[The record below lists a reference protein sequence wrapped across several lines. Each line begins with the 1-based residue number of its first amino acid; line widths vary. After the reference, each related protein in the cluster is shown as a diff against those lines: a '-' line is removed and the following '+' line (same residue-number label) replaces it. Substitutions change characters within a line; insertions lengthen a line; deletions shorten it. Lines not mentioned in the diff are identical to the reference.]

1 MQYVIHNFVKLSIF
15 LADDLLK
22 FSEKLRVGGTRAFH
36 SVKKEGM
43 IILKLGGMA
52 MVETNRNRI
61 SLFGFFAL
69 TAALVMTSYEYPT
82 FATSKLHL
90 IFFVLVGGIF
100 WFFPVA
106 LTSAEMASIEGW
118 EEGGIFSWV
127 SHAIGKRWGLAAV
140 FYEWYQG
147 TLCNI
152 TMLYFVVGAFS
163 IVFHIPILE
172 ENLWVK
178 FLVVAGLYW
187 LLTLLQFRGVKS
199 TVKLAQVGVVL
210 GIIMPTV
217 LFLIL
222 AIIYAVKGYPLQIQ
236 FNWHDI
242 IPNFHELST
251 LVVAASFVLAFGGIE
266 ASASHVNEMEN
277 PRRNYPLAIL
287 LLAIVTIV
295 LDGVGGLSVAM
306 VTPAQDLSLSAG
318 VVQAFEYLLRALTT
332 WWRPILVVITLCLI
346 LGEISQVSSWIVG
359 PTKTLYIAA
368 REGLLPPT
376 MRHINE
382 EKVPTHL
389 LILQGVVVT
398 IWAAILT
405 FGGGSGNVSF
415 FVSISLTA
423 VIYLCA
429 YILMFISYFRVIF
442 HFKDLPRMYQI
453 PGGSLVKSLVAL
465 SGLIL
470 SIFSFFIAFVK
481 PSALSEQQGVIYQV
495 ILMLCFVLMF
505 ISPFVL
511 YGFRHRFM
519 AEDDQDGYKI
529 VGVTH
534 QDINPLTPPKGRSS
548 IKIVKR

>member
-1 MQYVIHNFVKLSIF
+1 MVK
-15 LADDLLK
+15 
-22 FSEKLRVGGTRAFH
+22 
-36 SVKKEGM
+36 
-43 IILKLGGMA
+43 
-52 MVETNRNRI
+52 TNRNRI

-82 FATSKLHL
+82 FATAKLNL

-100 WFFPVA
+100 WFLPVA

-127 SHAIGKRWGLAAV
+127 SHALGKRWGLAAV
-140 FYEWYQG
+140 FYEWFQG

-163 IVFHIPILE
+163 MVFHIPVLE
-172 ENLWVK
+172 HNLWVK
-178 FLVVAGLYW
+178 FLTVAALYW
-187 LLTLLQFRGVKS
+187 ILTLLQFKGVKS

-210 GIIMPTV
+210 GIIMPTI

-222 AIIYAVKGYPLQIQ
+222 AIIYAYQGHPLQIQ
-236 FNWHDI
+236 FHWNKV
-242 IPNFHELST
+242 IPDFHELST

-266 ASASHVNEMEN
+266 ASASHINEMKN
-277 PRRNYPLAIL
+277 PTRNYPLAIL
-287 LLAIVTIV
+287 LLAAVTII

-306 VTPAQDLSLSAG
+306 VTPAHDLSLSAG
-318 VVQAFEYLLRALTT
+318 VVQAFEYLLRSLTT
-332 WWRPILVVITLCLI
+332 WWHPLLVIISLCLI

-376 MRHINE
+376 MRHVND

-389 LILQGVVVT
+389 LLLQGVVVT
-398 IWAAILT
+398 IWAAVLT
-405 FGGGSGNVSF
+405 FAGGSGNVSF

-429 YILMFISYFRVIF
+429 YILMFISYFRAIF
-442 HFKDLPRMYQI
+442 HFKNLNRTYQI
-453 PGGSLVKSLVAL
+453 PGGVVVKSLVAI

-470 SIFSFFIAFVK
+470 SIFSFVIAFVK
-481 PSALSEQQGVIYQV
+481 PSALSVQQGKIYQM
-495 ILMLCFVLMF
+495 ILTACFLLMF
-505 ISPFVL
+505 ITPFIL
-511 YGFRHRFM
+511 YVFRHRFI
-519 AEDDQDGYKI
+519 AEDCQDGYAI
-529 VGVTH
+529 EGVTH
-534 QDINPLTPPKGRSS
+534 QDVNLLTPPKGRRS